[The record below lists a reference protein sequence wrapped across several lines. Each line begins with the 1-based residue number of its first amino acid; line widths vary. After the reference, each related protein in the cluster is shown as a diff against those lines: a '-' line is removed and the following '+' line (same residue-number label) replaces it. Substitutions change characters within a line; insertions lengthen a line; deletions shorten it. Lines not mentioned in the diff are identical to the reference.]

1 MMGNAN
7 TANESQT
14 SRTESQEN
22 ASESVQQGPIR
33 NQPKLIIS
41 DYELN
46 PKIVQAGEDF
56 DLSFTLYNTNNENTI
71 YNLKVTLEQTLAQA
85 PQSSGS
91 NNNNLVSDGSV
102 FTPVDRSNTF
112 YVSAIY
118 PGNWTSKDITMS
130 VLPNANPGPYVVN
143 LTMEYEDYLGNQ
155 YKSVETIGIPVT
167 QRSGVNFGKIKL
179 NDLSAGTPSS
189 LSVNIYNTGKDN
201 LSTVMV
207 RVKGEGFT
215 ADEDERFI
223 GNFNAGSQESFSC
236 NITPT
241 KEGKISGKI
250 EIIYEDS
257 RGKIFK
263 QTKEFKG
270 EVMGA
275 MPGKEGS
282 VDPKTGEMMG
292 DAPQETNSSV
302 LASPFLW
309 IGIIIMAALLLIL
322 IRKKMKAKK
331 DEELIIEDEDQ

>member
-1 MMGNAN
+1 
-7 TANESQT
+7 
-14 SRTESQEN
+14 
-22 ASESVQQGPIR
+22 
-33 NQPKLIIS
+33 
-41 DYELN
+41 
-46 PKIVQAGEDF
+46 
-56 DLSFTLYNTNNENTI
+56 
-71 YNLKVTLEQTLAQA
+71 
-85 PQSSGS
+85 
-91 NNNNLVSDGSV
+91 
-102 FTPVDRSNTF
+102 
-112 YVSAIY
+112 
-118 PGNWTSKDITMS
+118 MS

-167 QRSGVNFGKIKL
+167 QRSGVNFGKVKL